1 VDKLLGKAINIMIG
15 GFFMIRM
22 INPSSVQ
29 DMENPH
35 GVSFRKLYDGEYTQF
50 IHINLLPGEKMRK
63 HIAPVDAFFYILE
76 GTGVIEIGEERIEVS
91 AEAFVESPAN
101 IHRYVAN
108 ESDGP
113 FRFLMVKALRP

>member
-1 VDKLLGKAINIMIG
+1 
-15 GFFMIRM
+15 MIRM

-29 DMENPH
+29 DMKNPH

-50 IHINLLPGEKMRK
+50 VHINLLPGEKMKK
-63 HIAPVDAFFYILE
+63 HSTAVDEFFYVLE
-76 GTGVIEIGEERIEVS
+76 GTGVIEIDGERIEVS

-101 IHRYVAN
+101 IPRYLAN

-113 FRFLMVKALRP
+113 FRFLMVKTLRPKGAFHLLQ